1 MKIKNLFK
9 GEGFVN
15 FSSSILAIV
24 CGLLFGLIILLIS
37 NPSQAFG
44 GFMMIIQ
51 GGFTDGMQGFGQVLY
66 MATPLIMTGL
76 SVGFAFKTGLFTPL
90 IMTGLSVGFAF
101 KTGLFNIG
109 ASGQFTAGAFAAVYV
124 GVKFTFLPPGVH
136 CLAALLAAILAGALW
151 GMVPGLLKAFFN
163 VNEVISSIM
172 MNYIGMY
179 LTNMLIQKTVYD
191 QVKNQSLAVAEG
203 ANLPKGGL
211 DKLFPGA
218 SINVGIL
225 IAIGCVILI
234 YILLNKTIFG
244 YELKACGMNPDA
256 SRYAGINEKRNIV
269 LSMVIAGA
277 LSGLGGALLYL
288 ANSGKYMQVLDVIA
302 PEGFSGISVA
312 LLGLSNP
319 IGILFASGL
328 GGALLYLANS
338 GKYMQVL
345 DVIAPE
351 GFSGISVALLG
362 LSNPIGILF
371 AGLFIG
377 YITVG
382 GNNMQLFDFAPEVID
397 IIIAAIIYCGALS
410 LLFKN
415 TIYKFQ
421 MRKAKKAEKKSGTD
435 RAGKEGQS

>member
-76 SVGFAFKTGLFTPL
+76 SVGFAFKTGLF
-90 IMTGLSVGFAF
+90 
-101 KTGLFNIG
+101 NIG
-109 ASGQFTAGAFAAVYV
+109 ASG
-124 GVKFTFLPPGVH
+124 FTFLPPGVH

-319 IGILFASGL
+319 IGILFA
-328 GGALLYLANS
+328 
-338 GKYMQVL
+338 
-345 DVIAPE
+345 
-351 GFSGISVALLG
+351 
-362 LSNPIGILF
+362 
-371 AGLFIG
+371 GLFIG